1 VVGQKGFFSLYERSF
16 YLILRIV
23 LGAVFIWA
31 SWNKILE
38 PQSFAQIIYNYQIL
52 PAVMVNPVALL
63 LPWVEAVCGICLISG
78 YLVKGSVLI
87 VDMLMIIF
95 IMALTF
101 NVYRG
106 VDVACGCFSVSDQ
119 GEKITYLKVVRDLPL
134 LAVGIWILYYRLKT
148 DRYSLG
154 NRKTA

>member
-1 VVGQKGFFSLYERSF
+1 MGQKGFFSSYERSF

-52 PAVMVNPVALL
+52 PPAMVNPLAIL
-63 LPWVEAVCGICLISG
+63 LPWMEAVCGICLISG
-78 YLVKGSVLI
+78 YLVKGSVLV
-87 VDMLMIIF
+87 VDILMIIF
-95 IMALTF
+95 IMVLTF

-106 VDVACGCFSVSDQ
+106 VDVACGCFSVSDL
-119 GEKITYLKVVRDLPL
+119 GEKITFLKILRDLPL
-134 LAVGIWILYYRLKT
+134 LAVGIWILYYRIKT
-148 DRYSLG
+148 DRNGSG
-154 NRKTA
+154 NRKVV